1 MELARADILNRLRQ
15 DILPLTG
22 YKQGGKRQTNGVDI
36 KEINSAFPNGQFPLQ
51 AVHEFMV
58 DHPQHLAATKG
69 FIAGVASQ
77 LLGEKGVIVWVA
89 KHSAVFPPAMNY
101 FNVKAE
107 QLIFIQLSKEADLLW
122 VVEEA
127 LKCRGITAVI
137 GELEQLDFTSSR
149 RLQLAVEKS
158 AVTGFIIRQMPKK
171 MQPTAC
177 LTRWH
182 IHSLP
187 SLPMEQGMPGVG
199 YPRWEVVLEKVRNGK
214 PGKWEV
220 EWKNQEFTIA
230 EAETS
235 WKETIWQQQTG

>member
-1 MELARADILNRLRQ
+1 MELAKADILNRLRQ

-22 YKQGGKRQTNGVDI
+22 YKQGGKRHTNGVNI
-36 KEINSAFPNGQFPLQ
+36 KEINGAFPNGQFPLQ
-51 AVHEFMV
+51 AVHEFVV

-69 FIAGVASQ
+69 FIAGIVAQ

-89 KHSAVFPPAMNY
+89 KQPAVFPPAMNY
-101 FNVKAE
+101 YKLKAE
-107 QLIFIQLSKEADLLW
+107 QLIFIQLNKDADLLW
-122 VVEEA
+122 VMEEA
-127 LKCRGITAVI
+127 LKCKGITAVI
-137 GELEQLDFTSSR
+137 GEPGKMDFTASR
-149 RLQLAVEKS
+149 KLQLAVEKS
-158 AVTGFIIRQMPKK
+158 AVTGFVIREAPKK
-171 MQPTAC
+171 LQPTAC
-177 LTRWH
+177 IARWH

-187 SLPMEQGMPGVG
+187 SLQAEHGMPGIG

-230 EAETS
+230 EAERG